1 MVGPVILKTNNGWG
15 YRSVLPT
22 YPADRWT
29 TIFVQTVGLM
39 THILHTAHSATSDSL
54 SLSFLSL
61 SFCAY
66 YLFSV
71 VSSIS
76 SFFKCSFSVLLVLGL
91 PLVCLSVLC
100 PYVDLSFCSL
110 STRIYVLHLNLFVLC
125 LSICFLSLGS
135 QSFYSLLAVSLS
147 LCSLYFSLFF
157 NFWVLFIFLSPV
169 FLLSVF
175 CLFIFCHSNLVCVSL
190 SLSSLSLSTLSL
202 LMNRVAPPSFAWY
215 GTHAQTPSI
224 R

>member
-1 MVGPVILKTNNGWG
+1 M
-15 YRSVLPT
+15 
-22 YPADRWT
+22 
-29 TIFVQTVGLM
+29 F
-39 THILHTAHSATSDSL
+39 
-54 SLSFLSL
+54 FL
-61 SFCAY
+61 CA
-66 YLFSV
+66 
-71 VSSIS
+71 VSSWY
-76 SFFKCSFSVLLVLGL
+76 GL

-202 LMNRVAPPSFAWY
+202 CTLSLPSLFFSFLYVSSLSVSTLSLSSICISFLCLSLLCLYLLCLSLLCLSLLCTEAAGVERVLTSLELLLTLFSVFIAPPPPF
-215 GTHAQTPSI
+215 GKVPSLPPPS
-224 R
+224 